1 MMRREEVTWK
11 VEQLDE
17 NLWLAKSSTGVA
29 VWAESSEKLRE
40 WFSGRQAASHASRSS
55 GESAA
60 DRCGSGS
67 RKSRKEAWRPKG
79 KSPAQKR
86 FYRPTSR

>member
-1 MMRREEVTWK
+1 MKREVTWK
-11 VEQLDE
+11 LEQLDE

-55 GESAA
+55 DGSAA
-60 DRCGSGS
+60 DRCDSGW

-79 KSPAQKR
+79 RSSGQGK
-86 FYRPTSR
+86 FYRPISR